1 MKRFFIITI
10 TILFCLG
17 LFGQN
22 RGAGCSSPGKPD
34 NARPGFEQIE
44 SMKVAFFTKEL
55 DLSPK
60 EASIFWPVYNQF
72 SKELHE
78 KMHATRS
85 ALYAMENAAKDG
97 NKSDVEYKKMVDTYL
112 DAKIKENELI
122 KLYSSEF
129 YKILSP
135 EKVNRMFLA
144 EEHFRFK
151 MIEMW
156 RSHKHQEHHSESK

>member
-1 MKRFFIITI
+1 MKRIIAISTV
-10 TILFCLG
+10 ILFCLS
-17 LFGQN
+17 LYGQN
-22 RGAGCSSPGKPD
+22 KGAGCSSPAKTG

-55 DLSPK
+55 DLSPE
-60 EASIFWPVYNQF
+60 EASAFWPVYNQF
-72 SKELHE
+72 SKELKE
-78 KMHATRS
+78 KTHATRS
-85 ALYAMENAAKDG
+85 ALRAMEDASKNG
-97 NKSDVEYKKMVDTYL
+97 GRSDVEYKKMVDTYL

-129 YKILSP
+129 YKVLSP

-144 EEHFRFK
+144 EENFRFK

-156 RSHKHQEHHSESK
+156 RSYKHQEHHSTSK